1 MTSKRSVE
9 ERLDA
14 LEGDEDDTEVIDN
27 LAEAIAVAKDD
38 EDDLDEYRVEPSFG
52 ETVVNSLGD
61 DGGDA

>member
-9 ERLDA
+9 ERLDS
-14 LEGDEDDTEVIDN
+14 LEGDDDTEVIDN
-27 LAEAIAVAKDD
+27 LAEAIAVVKDD

-61 DGGDA
+61 DGGGA